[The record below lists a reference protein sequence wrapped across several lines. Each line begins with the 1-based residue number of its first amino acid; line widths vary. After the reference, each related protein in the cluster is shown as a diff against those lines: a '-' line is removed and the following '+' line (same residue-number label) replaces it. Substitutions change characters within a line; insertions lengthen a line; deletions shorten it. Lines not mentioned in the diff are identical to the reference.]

1 MPRRRLNDVDDEV
14 IVQEEENYFLKK
26 EKSVEFIPTGCTLLD
41 RVIEEI
47 VWPMK
52 SHC

>member
-26 EKSVEFIPTGCTLLD
+26 EKSVEFIPTGCKILLT
-41 RVIEEI
+41 
-47 VWPMK
+47 
-52 SHC
+52 